1 MRRRKQSSASP
12 LSPLR
17 ERNAVPCEEQR
28 ESEMR
33 VILMIAG
40 AALAVAGCSGGND
53 SNEVDTLAVNNL
65 VVDDGTMRNG
75 DMTGDMN
82 AMTMNGDMNAVTTGD
97 MNGMPAS
104 NVQELQQ
111 KDLTTNDADTNLAN
125 EL

>member
-1 MRRRKQSSASP
+1 
-12 LSPLR
+12 
-17 ERNAVPCEEQR
+17 
-28 ESEMR
+28 MR

-97 MNGMPAS
+97 MNGMSAS

-125 EL
+125 GL